1 MPTVSSN
8 GSTERHDAA
17 PDEGGPNRLFIV
29 DDDVDALDFVERVAS
44 GLGYRV
50 ATATTAERLL
60 ESLTGF
66 DPTLIIVD
74 LQMPGTDGI
83 ALLRELGRRGCRTP
97 VVIASGMDARVL
109 SGAEQFGQS
118 VGLEVVAALRKPV
131 MLDDL
136 EALLAR
142 QRRVDQ
148 LIDPRDLAR
157 AVDRGQ
163 LVVHYQPKA
172 ELRPEGWL
180 LSGVEALLRWN
191 HPEFG
196 LVYPDRFIPLAEEH
210 GLVGAM
216 TDWVLQTGVAEIA
229 AWRQGG
235 FRAQLA
241 VNLSA
246 GLVDDIE
253 FPDRLAELMAGQGV
267 ENSQL
272 TIEIT
277 ETAALTQPSR
287 TLDIL
292 TRLRVKGFG
301 LSLDDFGTGYSS
313 LTQLY
318 RMPFNEIKIDKSLG
332 LAVGQD
338 REAQTMVRSM
348 VDLAHNLGMRV
359 CAEGVETPAALQFLE
374 RIGCDYAQGYLLARP
389 MPAIDARARLGTVM
403 PVQRLHAVG

>member
-1 MPTVSSN
+1 MLKESIRTFADHR
-8 GSTERHDAA
+8 TATT
-17 PDEGGPNRLFIV
+17 DEGGCNRLFVI
-29 DDDVDALDFVERVAS
+29 DDDTDVLDFVQRVATA
-44 GLGYRV
+44 LGYRV
-50 ATATTAERLL
+50 KTATDAETLL
-60 ESLTGF
+60 ASMAAF
-66 DPTLIIVD
+66 DPTLIMVD
-74 LQMPGTDGI
+74 LQMPRMDGI
-83 ALLRELGRRGCRTP
+83 ALLRELGRRHCRAP
-97 VVIASGMDARVL
+97 VAIASGMDARVL
-109 SGAEQFGQS
+109 AGAEQFGLS
-118 VGLEVVAALRKPV
+118 VGLDIVAALGKPV
-131 MLDDL
+131 MLDVL
-136 EALLAR
+136 EELLIR
-142 QRRVDQ
+142 QRQ
-148 LIDPRDLAR
+148 TEQWLDPKELGR

-172 ELRPEGWL
+172 ELRSDGWL
-180 LSGVEALLRWN
+180 ISGVEALLRWQ

-196 LVYPDRFIPLAEEH
+196 LVYPDRFIPLAEAH

-229 AWRQGG
+229 EWRGAG
-235 FRAQLA
+235 LNVRLA
-241 VNLSA
+241 VNVSA

-253 FPDRLAELMAGQGV
+253 FPDRLAALLAAQGV
-267 ENSQL
+267 DNSQL

-332 LAVGQD
+332 LVLGHD

-348 VDLAHNLGMRV
+348 VDLAHNLGMKV
-359 CAEGVETPAALQFLE
+359 CAEGVEVPAALQFLE
-374 RIGCDYAQGYLLARP
+374 RVGCDFAQGYLLARP
-389 MPAIDARARLGTVM
+389 MPAAEVRALLGTVTAS
-403 PVQRLHAVG
+403 QRLHAVG

>member
-1 MPTVSSN
+1 MTDTDS
-8 GSTERHDAA
+8 G
-17 PDEGGPNRLFIV
+17 NRLFVV
-29 DDDVDALDFVERVAS
+29 DDDSDALDFVRSVA
-44 GLGYRV
+44 LQADYRV
-50 ATATTAERLL
+50 ETTTSAEAML
-60 ESLTGF
+60 ESMAAF
-66 DPTLIIVD
+66 DPTLILVD
-74 LQMPGTDGI
+74 LQMPGMDGI
-83 ALLRELGRRGCRTP
+83 ALLRELGRRGCRAP
-97 VVIASGMDARVL
+97 IAIASGMDMRVL
-109 SGAEQFGQS
+109 SGAEQFGIS
-118 VGLEVVAALRKPV
+118 VGLDIVAALCKPV
-131 MLDDL
+131 QLDDL

-142 QRRVDQ
+142 QRRIEQQ
-148 LIDPRDLAR
+148 LDPAELAR

-163 LVVHYQPKA
+163 LVVHYQPQA
-172 ELRPEGWL
+172 ELRPDGWL
-180 LSGVEALLRWN
+180 LSGVEALLRWQ
-191 HPEFG
+191 HPDHG

-216 TDWVLQTGVAEIA
+216 TDWVLQTGLADLSH
-229 AWRQGG
+229 WRRSGL
-235 FRAQLA
+235 RAQLA

-253 FPDRLAELMAGQGV
+253 FPDRLAALLAAQGV
-267 ENSQL
+267 DNSQL
-272 TIEIT
+272 TLEIT

-332 LAVGQD
+332 LALGQD

-348 VDLAHNLGMRV
+348 VELAHNLGMKV

-374 RIGCDYAQGYLLARP
+374 RIGCDHAQGYLLARP
-389 MPAIDARARLGTVM
+389 MPAADVRALLGTVT
-403 PVQRLHAVG
+403 PAQRLHAVG